1 MDRPEILVIDGQGGK
16 LGNQLIAAIRSRLPD
31 AVIRAVGT
39 NSAATAGMM
48 KAQPDQAATG
58 ENAVV
63 VACRRADIVAGPVG
77 IVVADS
83 MLGEVTGR
91 MAAAVA
97 RAGEARV
104 LIPFNRCETIVAGV
118 ADRPLSELVE
128 DAAARVAAVARR
140 LTGKHP
146 AVGGDTELDS

>member
-16 LGNQLIAAIRSRLPD
+16 LGNQLIAALRSRLPD
-31 AVIRAVGT
+31 AVIRAIGT

>member
-1 MDRPEILVIDGQGGK
+1 M
-16 LGNQLIAAIRSRLPD
+16 
-31 AVIRAVGT
+31 
-39 NSAATAGMM
+39 
-48 KAQPDQAATG
+48 
-58 ENAVV
+58 
-63 VACRRADIVAGPVG
+63 ACRRADIVAGPVG

>member
-16 LGNQLIAAIRSRLPD
+16 LGNQLIAALRSRLPD

-63 VACRRADIVAGPVG
+63 MACRRADIVAGPVG

-146 AVGGDTELDS
+146 AFGGDTELDS

>member
-16 LGNQLIAAIRSRLPD
+16 LGNQLIAALRSRLPD
-31 AVIRAVGT
+31 AVIRAVDT

-128 DAAARVAAVARR
+128 DAARVAAVARR

>member
-16 LGNQLIAAIRSRLPD
+16 LGNQLIAALRSRLPD

>member
-1 MDRPEILVIDGQGGK
+1 M
-16 LGNQLIAAIRSRLPD
+16 
-31 AVIRAVGT
+31 
-39 NSAATAGMM
+39 
-48 KAQPDQAATG
+48 
-58 ENAVV
+58 
-63 VACRRADIVAGPVG
+63 ACRRADIVAGPVG

-146 AVGGDTELDS
+146 AFGSDTELDS

>member
-146 AVGGDTELDS
+146 AFGGDTELDS